1 MSAASFACG
10 CHLTCTCPYVLW
22 QPPEACTDAPYW
34 TRHLFET
41 AAPAQHRGSVTS
53 SLRHHRCLLHDY
65 NLYGTVRFP

>member
-1 MSAASFACG
+1 MCFG
-10 CHLTCTCPYVLW
+10 NRLKP
-22 QPPEACTDAPYW
+22 APMLHW